1 MNRLIGVLR
10 KRGGVFSWSLVVLSL
25 GMVELSM
32 AEELVEGVKG
42 EEGPSV
48 EEVRAKAKEAAEK
61 ITQEEEDEAAG
72 KKGGG
77 IGAQIGSIIPQG
89 APAKNVTIPS
99 FEEGVL
105 SSLTEADLV
114 TFVGDSKEDLEMVGM
129 TIQLFDGEG
138 AVDLVIEL

>member
-61 ITQEEEDEAAG
+61 LTQEED
-72 KKGGG
+72 
-77 IGAQIGSIIPQG
+77 
-89 APAKNVTIPS
+89 V
-99 FEEGVL
+99 
-105 SSLTEADLV
+105 
-114 TFVGDSKEDLEMVGM
+114 
-129 TIQLFDGEG
+129 
-138 AVDLVIEL
+138 